1 MHRQRTDSPQVSSSP
16 ATQPSITATAAP
28 VRGLRV
34 ADAAKYAGVSH
45 WFIRTAVWTG
55 KLRAYR
61 AGKVIVI
68 LRDDLDRFL
77 NSLPEVQR
85 SDAAWLADRQ
95 QKAGV

>member
-1 MHRQRTDSPQVSSSP
+1 MSPRRKALPGVSASSV
-16 ATQPSITATAAP
+16 TQLAAP

-45 WFIRTAVWTG
+45 WFIRTAVWQG

-61 AGKVIVI
+61 AGKVILI
-68 LRDDLDRFL
+68 LRDDLDRWL

-85 SDAAWLADRQ
+85 NDAEWLANRQ
-95 QKAGV
+95 QKAGAA

>member
-1 MHRQRTDSPQVSSSP
+1 MSHRRKALPEVSSSP
-16 ATQPSITATAAP
+16 VTQPTPLAAP

-34 ADAAKYAGVSH
+34 ADAARYAGVSH

-68 LRDDLDRFL
+68 LRDDLDRWL

-85 SDAAWLADRQ
+85 NEAEWLADRQ
-95 QKAGV
+95 QKAGAA